1 MFSASVAR
9 NPDGDAIRYFDGR
22 ITYRELDEL
31 TDAFAVALLDGG
43 LQRGDRVA
51 MYLQNVPQ
59 FIIGLVGTWKAG
71 GIAVSINP
79 MNRER
84 ELDAAARPTRARRCW
99 SACRASTATSRRR
112 WSATR
117 TSRTRDHHV
126 RAGLPDAR
134 RPTRRSPGRSAPRR
148 TAPRTCWSSSG
159 ASAGSSR
166 RRSSYG
172 PDDIAF
178 LTYTSG
184 TTGPPKGAMNT
195 HGNVVFNSQ
204 AYREWMRAGR
214 RRRDPRGGAALPHHG
229 ADRAHH
235 HGALPRRAAGAVPPV
250 RAVAGHR
257 RHQGAPADV
266 HGRLDHGVHRADER
280 AERRARRA

>member
-1 MFSASVAR
+1 MFAASVAR

-84 ELDAAARPTRARRCW
+84 ELALLLTDSGSKVLVCLQGLYRDVAASVVGDTDV
-99 SACRASTATSRRR
+99 TQ
-112 WSATR
+112 
-117 TSRTRDHHV
+117 RDHHV

-134 RPTRRSPGRSAPRR
+134 RPAGVPRVGAAPRR

-159 ASAGSSR
+159 ASGGSSR
-166 RRSSYG
+166 RRS
-172 PDDIAF
+172 
-178 LTYTSG
+178 
-184 TTGPPKGAMNT
+184 TTGPTTSRSSPT
-195 HGNVVFNSQ
+195 
-204 AYREWMRAGR
+204 R
-214 RRRDPRGGAALPHHG
+214 P
-229 ADRAHH
+229 
-235 HGALPRRAAGAVPPV
+235 VP
-250 RAVAGHR
+250 
-257 RHQGAPADV
+257 
-266 HGRLDHGVHRADER
+266 
-280 AERRARRA
+280 RARPRAR